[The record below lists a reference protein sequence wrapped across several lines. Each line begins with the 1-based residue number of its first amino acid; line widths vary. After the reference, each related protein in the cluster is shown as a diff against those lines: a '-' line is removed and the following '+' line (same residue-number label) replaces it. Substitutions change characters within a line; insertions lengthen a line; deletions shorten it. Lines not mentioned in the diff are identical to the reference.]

1 MNKTAFKVSKM
12 DCPSEERII
21 RMKFD
26 SVLAVKQLE
35 FNLPD
40 RSLTIYHEGSVQEV
54 SETLASLNMGSELI
68 STEQAED
75 TVEASGDREQKK
87 LLIIVLLINLGMFV
101 VELAAGYLA
110 NSIGLVGD
118 SLDMLAD
125 ATVYGLSLLAVGGLL
140 ARKKQVAKVS
150 GYSQILLAI
159 FGFSEVI
166 KRFLGFGEVPTFQL
180 MIGISVLALIGNS
193 ISLYL
198 LQAHKKGDVHM
209 RATWICTSND
219 VLVNFG
225 VILAGVLVYL
235 TGSKIPDLVIGTIAF
250 ALVGRASIQILK
262 LAR

>member
-1 MNKTAFKVSKM
+1 MNKTTFKVSKM
-12 DCPSEERII
+12 DCPSEEQMI
-21 RMKFD
+21 RMKFND
-26 SVLAVKQLE
+26 VSSVKQLE
-35 FNLPD
+35 FNLS
-40 RSLTIYHEGSVQEV
+40 RRMLTVYHEGKAEV
-54 SETLASLNMGSELI
+54 VGEALSSLNMGSELMG
-68 STEQAED
+68 TEQTEAR
-75 TVEASGDREQKK
+75 VEANADQEQKK

-101 VELAAGYLA
+101 IELVAGYLA

-125 ATVYGLSLLAVGGLL
+125 ATVYGLSLLAVGGLMV
-140 ARKKQVAKVS
+140 RKKQVAKIS

-180 MIGISVLALIGNS
+180 MIGISLLALIGNS

-250 ALVGRASIQILK
+250 ALVVRASIQILK

>member
-1 MNKTAFKVSKM
+1 MNKTTFKVSGM
-12 DCPSEERII
+12 DCPSEEQMI
-21 RMKFD
+21 RMKFNEVA
-26 SVLAVKQLE
+26 SVKQLE
-35 FNLPD
+35 FNLPK
-40 RSLTIYHEGSVQEV
+40 RILTVYHEGNLEEV
-54 SETLASLNMGSELI
+54 NEALSSLNMGSELVG
-68 STEQAED
+68 TEQTEA
-75 TVEASGDREQKK
+75 TVEADRDHEQKK

-101 VELAAGYLA
+101 VELVTGYLA

-125 ATVYGLSLLAVGGLL
+125 ATVYGLSLLAVGGLI
-140 ARKKQVAKVS
+140 ARKKHVAKIS
-150 GYSQILLAI
+150 GYSQIFLAI

-166 KRFLGFGEVPTFQL
+166 KRFLGVGEVPTFQL

-219 VLVNFG
+219 VLVNVG

-250 ALVGRASIQILK
+250 ALVGRAAFQILK
-262 LAR
+262 IAR

>member
-1 MNKTAFKVSKM
+1 MKKTTFKVSGM
-12 DCPSEERII
+12 DCPSEEQMI
-21 RMKFD
+21 RMKFNEVA
-26 SVLAVKQLE
+26 SVKQLE
-35 FNLPD
+35 FNLPK
-40 RSLTIYHEGSVQEV
+40 RILTIYHEGNLEEV
-54 SETLASLNMGSELI
+54 SEALSSLNMGSELVG
-68 STEQAED
+68 TEQAEAM
-75 TVEASGDREQKK
+75 VEMGSDHEQKK

-101 VELAAGYLA
+101 VELVTGYLA

-125 ATVYGLSLLAVGGLL
+125 ATVYGLSLLAVGGLI
-140 ARKKQVAKVS
+140 ARKKQVAKIS
-150 GYSQILLAI
+150 GYSQIFLAI

-166 KRFLGFGEVPTFQL
+166 KRFLGVGELPTFQL
-180 MIGISVLALIGNS
+180 MIGISLLALIGNS

-219 VLVNFG
+219 VLVNVG

-250 ALVGRASIQILK
+250 ALVGRAAFQILK
-262 LAR
+262 IAR

>member
-1 MNKTAFKVSKM
+1 MNKTTFKVSGM
-12 DCPSEERII
+12 DCPSEEQMI
-21 RMKFD
+21 RMKFNGFV
-26 SVLAVKQLE
+26 SVKRLE
-35 FNLPD
+35 FNLSK
-40 RSLTIYHEGSVQEV
+40 RILTIYHEGDVQKV
-54 SETLASLNMGSELI
+54 SEALSSLSMGSELI
-68 STEQAED
+68 GTERAEA
-75 TVEASGDREQKK
+75 TCEASDEKDQKK
-87 LLIIVLLINLGMFV
+87 LLIIVLLINLGMFI
-101 VELAAGYLA
+101 VELVTGYLA

-125 ATVYGLSLLAVGGLL
+125 ATVYGLSLLAVGGLI

-166 KRFLGFGEVPTFQL
+166 KRFLGVGELPTFQL

-198 LQAHKKGDVHM
+198 LQAHRKGDVHM

-219 VLVNFG
+219 VLVNIG

-235 TGSKIPDLVIGTIAF
+235 TGSKIPDLIIGTVAF
-250 ALVGRASIQILK
+250 ALVGRASFQILK
-262 LAR
+262 IAR

>member
-1 MNKTAFKVSKM
+1 M
-12 DCPSEERII
+12 I
-21 RMKFD
+21 RMKFNEVV
-26 SVLAVKQLE
+26 SVKQLE
-35 FNLPD
+35 FNLSK
-40 RSLTIYHEGSVQEV
+40 RILTIYHEGDAQEV
-54 SETLASLNMGSELI
+54 SEALSSLNMGSELI
-68 STEQAED
+68 GTERAEV
-75 TVEASGDREQKK
+75 TGEAGDEKNQKK
-87 LLIIVLLINLGMFV
+87 LLIIVLLINLGMFII
-101 VELAAGYLA
+101 ELVTGYLA

-125 ATVYGLSLLAVGGLL
+125 ATVYGLSLLAVGGLI

-150 GYSQILLAI
+150 GYSQIFLAI

-166 KRFLGFGEVPTFQL
+166 KRFLGIGEVPIFQL

-219 VLVNFG
+219 VLVNVG

-235 TGSKIPDLVIGTIAF
+235 TGSKIPDLIIGTIAF
-250 ALVGRASIQILK
+250 ALVGRASLQILK
-262 LAR
+262 IAR

>member
-1 MNKTAFKVSKM
+1 MNKTSYKVSRM
-12 DCPSEERII
+12 DCPSEEQMI
-21 RMKFD
+21 RMKFND
-26 SVLAVKQLE
+26 VPSVKQLE
-35 FNLPD
+35 FNLPK
-40 RSLTIYHEGSVQEV
+40 RMLTVYHEGSVQEV
-54 SETLASLNMGSELI
+54 SEALSSLNMGSELVG
-68 STEQAED
+68 TEQTQA
-75 TVEASGDREQKK
+75 TLEAGGDREQKK
-87 LLIIVLLINLGMFV
+87 LLITVLLINLGMFI
-101 VELAAGYLA
+101 VELVTGYLA
-110 NSIGLVGD
+110 NSIGLIGD

-125 ATVYGLSLLAVGGLL
+125 ATVYGLSLLAVGGLI
-140 ARKKQVAKVS
+140 ARKKQVAKIS

-166 KRFLGFGEVPTFQL
+166 KRFFGFGEVPTFQL

-250 ALVGRASIQILK
+250 ALVGRASFQILK
-262 LAR
+262 IAR